1 MGSAAPDTIQ
11 WQRVLAVYAEPV
23 MPSASTR
30 LFDQVT
36 QPAMLGSHLV
46 TGERLQFTPSF
57 PLQPSI
63 QYRAVLRPQALPGV
77 KTNDDANN
85 NIILSKV
92 LRIPAILASATT
104 RVSAVHPSE
113 GKLPENLLKFYI
125 QFSGSMSRG
134 RSYENIRLIEE
145 STRQVVELPFLEL
158 DEELWDRDMTRL
170 TVLLDPGRIKRGV
183 KPLVDTGPALQA
195 GKTYSLVIDSHW
207 LDAQGAPLLETHR
220 KTFEVIPAD
229 RQTADPAAWTL
240 HLPTS
245 GTQRPIAADFGE
257 AMDHA
262 LAARCIRVLDRH
274 GERVEGAVQL
284 EQQDHIWVFEPKHP
298 WQPGKYRLEIQ
309 SIIEDLAGNNIGKP
323 FDVKLDDPAQQIPF
337 RQRVWREFEIR

>member
-1 MGSAAPDTIQ
+1 MGSAAPGTIP
-11 WQRVLAVYAEPV
+11 WQQVLAVYAEPA
-23 MPSASTR
+23 MPSASTQ

-36 QPAMLGSHLV
+36 QPAMLGGHRV
-46 TGERLQFTPSF
+46 TAERLEFTPSF
-57 PLQPSI
+57 PLEPTM
-63 QYRAVLRPQALPGV
+63 QYRAVFRPQALPGA
-77 KTNDDANN
+77 KTNDANQDH
-85 NIILSKV
+85 ILSQV
-92 LRIPAILASATT
+92 LRIPAALATATT
-104 RVSAVHPSE
+104 RVAAVHPSE
-113 GKLPENLLKFYI
+113 DKLPENLLKFYI

-134 RSYENIRLIEE
+134 RSYEHIQLIEE
-145 STRQVVELPFLEL
+145 STRQIVELPFLEL

-183 KPLVDTGPALQA
+183 KPLVDTGPALRA

-229 RQTADPAAWTL
+229 RQTADPTAWTL

-245 GTQRPIAADFGE
+245 GTRLPIAADFGE

-262 LAARCIRVLDRH
+262 LAARCIRVLGRD
-274 GERVEGAVQL
+274 GERVEGAVRL
-284 EQQDHIWVFEPKHP
+284 EQQDHIWVFEPKRS
-298 WQPGKYRLEIQ
+298 WQPGNYRLEIQ

-337 RQRVWREFEIR
+337 RQRVWRDFEIR